1 MHEEEINR
9 LVNMTRTYNES
20 LRSETGE
27 MSPQKFYMRQRIG
40 DLIKKKKKKLT
51 LLGHEVSIS
60 TSLKPGIGY
69 SHLKIDGIEYTV

>member
-1 MHEEEINR
+1 
-9 LVNMTRTYNES
+9 
-20 LRSETGE
+20 

-40 DLIKKKKKKLT
+40 DLINKLVKKLT

-60 TSLKPGIGY
+60 ASLKPGIGY